1 MSKKKLTYSL
11 NYRKPKSEYN
21 DSDELMICIRYYH
34 RCDKTQKTKVIKKS
48 TGIKCKLQDWNS
60 DWHKTSLRSPIM
72 DSDPNYKKKNKI
84 LKDKVKTFN
93 LDDLFSTVK
102 NDSFSPYLNSKLPIG
117 PLDKKWTNHKNT
129 IDLVSPANK
138 RNIDV
143 IVVGTGLAGGS
154 ACATLAELGYNVKAF
169 CFQDSPRRAHSIA
182 AQGGINAAK
191 NYQGDGDSTYRL
203 FYDTVKGGDYRSREE
218 NVYRLAEVSANIID
232 QCVAQGVPF
241 ARDYGGLLDNRSF
254 GGVLVS
260 RTFYAKGQTGQQLLL
275 GAYSAMNRQI
285 ARGKIQMFN
294 RHEMLDVVIVDGKA
308 RGIITRNLVNGKV
321 ERHSAHAVV
330 LATGGYGNVFYLST
344 NAMGSNVTAAW
355 KAHKRGAYFANPCF
369 TQIHPTC
376 IPVSGDHQSKLTLM
390 SESLRNDGR
399 IWVPKNV
406 EDVDKIRNGTLKP
419 TEINEE
425 NRDYFLERRYPAFGN
440 LVPRDVASRAAKE
453 RCDAG
458 FGVNKT
464 GEAVY
469 LDFASAITRYGKE
482 QALVTGKDDS
492 NDEIIQTLGKE
503 IIKKKYGNL
512 FQMYEK
518 IVDQNP
524 YETPM
529 MIYPAVHYTMG
540 GVWVDYNLMTTVPG
554 LYAIGEANFSDHG
567 ANRLGASA
575 LMQGLADGYFVL
587 PYTIGDYLSDDI
599 STGPIANDT
608 EEFLAAETEAKQK
621 LEFFVNN
628 KGSKSVDYFH
638 KKLGK
643 IMWNKCGMARNKKDL
658 ESAISE
664 ISKLRKEFWSEVKV
678 PGDKNE
684 FNEEL
689 AKAGRVAD
697 FLELGE
703 LFAKDAL
710 EREESCGGHFREE
723 YQTKEGEATRKK
735 EFQFV
740 SAWEYVG
747 EPKNAIL
754 HKEKLEY
761 QNIEVKE
768 RSYK

>member
-1 MSKKKLTYSL
+1 MALDSKV
-11 NYRKPKSEYN
+11 PK
-21 DSDELMICIRYYH
+21 
-34 RCDKTQKTKVIKKS
+34 
-48 TGIKCKLQDWNS
+48 G
-60 DWHKTSLRSPIM
+60 PI
-72 DSDPNYKKKNKI
+72 
-84 LKDKVKTFN
+84 KDKWTEYKNHIN
-93 LDDLFSTVK
+93 LV
-102 NDSFSPYLNSKLPIG
+102 N
-117 PLDKKWTNHKNT
+117 
-129 IDLVSPANK
+129 PANK
-138 RNIDV
+138 RHIDV

-154 ACATLAELGYNVKAF
+154 ASATLAELGYNVKAF
-169 CFQDSPRRAHSIA
+169 AYQDSPRRAHSIA

-203 FYDTVKGGDYRSREE
+203 FYDTVKGGDYRSREA

-285 ARGKIQMFN
+285 ARGKIEMFN

-308 RGIITRNLVNGKV
+308 RGIIARNLVTGEI

-330 LATGGYGNVFYLST
+330 IASGGYGNVYFLST
-344 NAMGSNVTAAW
+344 NAMGSNVTASW
-355 KAHKRGAYFANPCF
+355 KVHKKGAYFANPCY

-376 IPVSGDHQSKLTLM
+376 IPRSGDYQSKLTLM

-399 IWVPKNV
+399 IWVPKNL
-406 EDVDKIRNGTLKP
+406 EDVKLIREGKKKP
-419 TEINEE
+419 TELSEDE
-425 NRDYFLERRYPAFGN
+425 RDYYLERRYPAFGN

-458 FGVNKT
+458 YGVNAT

-469 LDFASAITRYGKE
+469 LDFASAIVRYGTE
-482 QALVTGKDDS
+482 QAKIKNITNASDAKIK
-492 NDEIIQTLGKE
+492 ELGKE
-503 IIKKKYGNL
+503 IVKAKYGNL

-518 IVDQNP
+518 IVDENP

-540 GVWVDYNLMTTVPG
+540 GIWVDYNLMTTIPG
-554 LYAIGEANFSDHG
+554 CYAIGEANFSDHG

-587 PYTIGDYLSDDI
+587 PYTIGDYLADDI
-599 STGPIANDT
+599 RTGKISTETP
-608 EEFLAAETEAKQK
+608 EFEAAEKEVRERI
-621 LEFFVNN
+621 EFFVNN
-628 KGSKSVDYFH
+628 KGTHSVDYYH

-643 IMWNKCGMARNKKDL
+643 IMWDKCGMSRNAEGLKT
-658 ESAISE
+658 AIQE
-664 ISKLRKEFWSEVKV
+664 ISDLRKDFWQNVNV
-678 PGDKNE
+678 PGEANE
-684 FNEEL
+684 FNEQL

-710 EREESCGGHFREE
+710 EREESAGGHFREE
-723 YQTKEGEATRKK
+723 HQTEEGEAKRLK

-740 SAWEYVG
+740 SAWEYKG
-747 EPKNAIL
+747 QPKDAVL
-754 HKEKLEY
+754 HKEPLEY
-761 QNIEVKE
+761 ENIEVKE